1 MMKALSDKT
10 RFTILEMLL
19 LRRYCVG
26 GLARTLHI
34 SEAAVSQHLKI
45 LKTSGLVKGTKSGY
59 FMRYEVEREAL
70 KVLAGN
76 LLRIVDTESNELFE
90 CQTRE
95 QKTCKL
101 CNENHRIID

>member
-10 RFTILEMLL
+10 RFSIVKMLL
-19 LRRYCVG
+19 MRRYCVG
-26 GLARTLHI
+26 GLARRLQI
-34 SEAAVSQHLKI
+34 SEAAVSQHLKV
-45 LKTSGLVKGTKSGY
+45 LKASNLVTGTKSGY

-101 CNENHRIID
+101 CNENLRIID